1 MSEKDKKLN
10 FSVCPECSGAGM
22 IDKQPCQKCHGLGT
36 AARLQDKVI
45 YWGKYFDSKHLA
57 YEAVTRKLIMAY
69 NIILALIGLSGLFLM
84 GYIGYLDNF
93 SLFFQLEYWLT
104 PDWVKFY
111 FWLTLLVDL
120 YLYYRLDQVGASG
133 GHVLTKV
140 FKSEQIPP
148 SWHSA
153 DLNLVEKKD
162 QLDIAKSFIQPADE
176 FVQAAWRLAKHFDHN
191 QVQRIHLLGVLPQF
205 DKSAVILGRLG
216 INFESFKKKI
226 SRYLNKNIISRPG
239 NPVLSV
245 EAQKTLLQAYREAY
259 LSNKD
264 KVDIPEIILAL
275 AEPSD
280 CRVTEERDDVEEIL
294 VDYDLNYQKMK
305 NVVAWIRIQEE
316 LRSNLQRYRGRAK
329 YKPKSGLDRA
339 MTAVATPFLDKFS
352 DDLTLQAK
360 YGHFFPCI
368 GREEEF
374 EKIFRITQGSRQG
387 VMLIGHQGVGRTTII
402 QGLAQRMVSEDVP
415 EELQDKRLVNLK
427 VSSLLAGV
435 DAAGAEQRLLVIAD
449 EVIRSGN
456 IILVVEDIHN
466 LHGITAGGQS
476 SLDLSEVFAEVMG
489 KHLFL
494 TIATTYPQEYSQAIE
509 GRSLDAVFQNIK
521 VDELEINQAIQVL
534 EAKSGPIEYQ
544 NSLYFSYDAI
554 EQAALLSAR
563 YIHDRYL
570 PDKAIEI
577 LEQVA
582 VKVKKTRGEKSLIKG
597 EDVAE
602 VISEMTGIPLTKVT
616 EKESEKLLNL
626 EDRIH
631 ERMVDQEEAVKAVA
645 SGIRRAR
652 AELREGKRPIS
663 SMLFL
668 GPTGVGKTELA
679 KTVSEVYFGSE
690 ESMIRLDMSEYQNQA
705 SLVRLIG
712 HGREAGYLTEKV
724 RKNPFALLLFDEVE
738 KAHPDILNIFLQV
751 LDDGRL
757 TDAQGRTIDFTN
769 TIIIMTS
776 NAGAQYIQD
785 EINKGTEVDKIK
797 DYLINEKLKQHFR
810 PEFLNRFDGVVVFKP
825 LSMVDVIKIAK
836 LMVNKISRRLEEK
849 GIEFSATEAAIAE
862 LAESGFDPKFGAR
875 PLRRTIQTKVD
886 DVLADYLLKG
896 EISRRDKVVLEV
908 GGKLNIEKAK
918 KL

>member
-1 MSEKDKKLN
+1 
-10 FSVCPECSGAGM
+10 
-22 IDKQPCQKCHGLGT
+22 
-36 AARLQDKVI
+36 
-45 YWGKYFDSKHLA
+45 
-57 YEAVTRKLIMAY
+57 
-69 NIILALIGLSGLFLM
+69 
-84 GYIGYLDNF
+84 
-93 SLFFQLEYWLT
+93 
-104 PDWVKFY
+104 
-111 FWLTLLVDL
+111 
-120 YLYYRLDQVGASG
+120 
-133 GHVLTKV
+133 
-140 FKSEQIPP
+140 
-148 SWHSA
+148 
-153 DLNLVEKKD
+153 
-162 QLDIAKSFIQPADE
+162 
-176 FVQAAWRLAKHFDHN
+176 
-191 QVQRIHLLGVLPQF
+191 
-205 DKSAVILGRLG
+205 
-216 INFESFKKKI
+216 
-226 SRYLNKNIISRPG
+226 